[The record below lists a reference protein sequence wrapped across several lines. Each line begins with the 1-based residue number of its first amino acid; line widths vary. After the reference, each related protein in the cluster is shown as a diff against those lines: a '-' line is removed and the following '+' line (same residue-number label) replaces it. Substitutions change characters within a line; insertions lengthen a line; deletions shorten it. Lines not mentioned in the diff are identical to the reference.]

1 MTPFHVGMR
10 VVCVDDENRGQYKTR
25 WVPVGGLDG
34 LRKDVVYTVRYVG
47 ICEYAGDFEVLKVAE
62 IIRPGLRDGRFF
74 DIGYAIQR
82 FRPAHENRMDEL
94 RQLLAPV
101 PSKAKRVEA

>member
-1 MTPFHVGMR
+1 MTPFHVGMK
-10 VVCVDDENRGQYKTR
+10 VVCVDDQWRG
-25 WVPVGGLDG
+25 GGYCMVNGIQCPLVDG
-34 LRKDVVYTVRYVG
+34 EIYTVSGVFLEDGAYKFEG
-47 ICEYAGDFEVLKVAE
+47 LMICLHLQEVSHPMFGGFSAE
-62 IIRPGLRDGRFF
+62 
-74 DIGYAIQR
+74 R

>member
-1 MTPFHVGMR
+1 MTPFYAGMS
-10 VVCVDDENRGQYKTR
+10 VVCINDAWGDTPTPIYKISKGDILKIDEIDSSLPSSGYVWLHFVGFWGQGHRCDY
-25 WVPVGGLDG
+25 
-34 LRKDVVYTVRYVG
+34 
-47 ICEYAGDFEVLKVAE
+47 
-62 IIRPGLRDGRFF
+62 
-74 DIGYAIQR
+74 